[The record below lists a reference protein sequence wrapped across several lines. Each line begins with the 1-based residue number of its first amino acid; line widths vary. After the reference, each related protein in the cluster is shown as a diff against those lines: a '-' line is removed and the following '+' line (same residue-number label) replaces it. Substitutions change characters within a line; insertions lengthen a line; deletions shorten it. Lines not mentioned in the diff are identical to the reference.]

1 MKMFLKELFIKP
13 INTIFICLGFTIA
26 IYCLSAGTCLFT
38 TFYNLYNDKNY
49 VLKESCSAEFKFKEN
64 TSLGNFVD
72 IIEKRDSDVGFMTPR
87 FDLEIEKNRTAYL
100 IGIYNYKDLDKIFPL
115 KEGRFF
121 TKEESISNKKI
132 ALVGSNLAD
141 LIYMKNDKKYIKIE
155 GEEFEVVGLIGRKT
169 LSYWGLRIFIPV
181 NSLPNDIY
189 NSDYESIGLYYP
201 KDMLKQKNYFYDLK
215 SNSSDKNIE
224 SIKVNELSEEEGI
237 ASRVFSNNKP
247 IYISLLFSILLA
259 VISILIFSTF
269 WADSLKKN
277 IAIKKILGADN
288 LYIFKQLIY
297 QMLILITFSSI
308 IAGILNIMTLNFLE
322 TLVAGNISFD
332 LINIINISIATFTLT
347 ILNSL
352 WIYKDILKFNVLK
365 HIR

>member
-1 MKMFLKELFIKP
+1 
-13 INTIFICLGFTIA
+13 
-26 IYCLSAGTCLFT
+26 
-38 TFYNLYNDKNY
+38 
-49 VLKESCSAEFKFKEN
+49 
-64 TSLGNFVD
+64 
-72 IIEKRDSDVGFMTPR
+72 
-87 FDLEIEKNRTAYL
+87 
-100 IGIYNYKDLDKIFPL
+100 
-115 KEGRFF
+115 
-121 TKEESISNKKI
+121 
-132 ALVGSNLAD
+132 
-141 LIYMKNDKKYIKIE
+141 MKNDKKYIKIE

-297 QMLILITFSSI
+297 QMLILITF
-308 IAGILNIMTLNFLE
+308 
-322 TLVAGNISFD
+322 
-332 LINIINISIATFTLT
+332 
-347 ILNSL
+347 
-352 WIYKDILKFNVLK
+352 
-365 HIR
+365 HQ

>member
-1 MKMFLKELFIKP
+1 M
-13 INTIFICLGFTIA
+13 
-26 IYCLSAGTCLFT
+26 
-38 TFYNLYNDKNY
+38 
-49 VLKESCSAEFKFKEN
+49 
-64 TSLGNFVD
+64 
-72 IIEKRDSDVGFMTPR
+72 
-87 FDLEIEKNRTAYL
+87 
-100 IGIYNYKDLDKIFPL
+100 
-115 KEGRFF
+115 
-121 TKEESISNKKI
+121 
-132 ALVGSNLAD
+132 
-141 LIYMKNDKKYIKIE
+141 
-155 GEEFEVVGLIGRKT
+155 
-169 LSYWGLRIFIPV
+169 
-181 NSLPNDIY
+181 
-189 NSDYESIGLYYP
+189 
-201 KDMLKQKNYFYDLK
+201 K

-352 WIYKDILKFNVLK
+352 WIYKGILKF
-365 HIR
+365 